1 MAVPGNTYGKPITW
15 NKLKDLLPA
24 AGYFV
29 EGKKKRIAGRLQQCY
44 FISGTWQDAEQKD
57 SAFMKL
63 AGGGGG
69 CPSEIR
75 VPLFFLWAGRI
86 LKMKCGI

>member
-63 AGGGGG
+63 AGG
-69 CPSEIR
+69 CPYEIG
-75 VPLFFLWAGRI
+75 VPLFFLWAGRL

>member
-63 AGGGGG
+63 AGGAPMKQG
-69 CPSEIR
+69 CPFS
-75 VPLFFLWAGRI
+75 FYGRADF
-86 LKMKCGI
+86 

>member
-29 EGKKKRIAGRLQQCY
+29 EGKKKRIAGRL
-44 FISGTWQDAEQKD
+44 
-57 SAFMKL
+57 
-63 AGGGGG
+63 
-69 CPSEIR
+69 
-75 VPLFFLWAGRI
+75 